1 MRVGGDERR
10 NGIFDPSVEYGDDGI
25 GWLAYS
31 SIDIPKF
38 IETHIAKSIDHGATW
53 SYVRA
58 ANTSAENSAKEKD
71 ESATGVWRFE
81 TPSLLFDPA
90 DKPARRWK
98 LFTNRYSISEPFKP
112 ADRHMSTGTIDVQYS
127 ATPDGEW
134 SRPTC
139 IVGTAAHCRI
149 DVARTAPAL
158 AEVKFT
164 TEPGTIVEKGVIYMS
179 LDAGTTD
186 SGMGEWENY
195 RVILLASSD
204 HGEKWHYVGTLLD
217 HSDAMR
223 FDYLVFTGTSLVRE
237 KGKLYLM
244 ATPSGSTKKSSQDHD
259 GTMVMEIADIAGA
272 KLMRDDAGKPIV
284 IKRLE
289 VEKQSGGLADYD
301 EQNTAGGIIFPQ
313 FTIFGVPEFFQ
324 IWNSGQ
330 TISDSP

>member
-1 MRVGGDERR
+1 
-10 NGIFDPSVEYGDDGI
+10 
-25 GWLAYS
+25 
-31 SIDIPKF
+31 
-38 IETHIAKSIDHGATW
+38 
-53 SYVRA
+53 
-58 ANTSAENSAKEKD
+58 
-71 ESATGVWRFE
+71 
-81 TPSLLFDPA
+81 
-90 DKPARRWK
+90 
-98 LFTNRYSISEPFKP
+98 
-112 ADRHMSTGTIDVQYS
+112 
-127 ATPDGEW
+127 
-134 SRPTC
+134 
-139 IVGTAAHCRI
+139 
-149 DVARTAPAL
+149 
-158 AEVKFT
+158 
-164 TEPGTIVEKGVIYMS
+164 MS

-244 ATPSGSTKKSSQDHD
+244 ATPSGSTKKSNQDHD

-313 FTIFGVPEFFQ
+313 FTFFGVPEFFQ